1 MQHGELFAEIRKI
14 EIVTRN
20 LVNDQ
25 LAGQY
30 HSVFKGRGMAFDEVR
45 QYQQGDDVRLIDW
58 NVSARMNEPYVKVF
72 VEERE
77 MTVML
82 LVDVSASLSFGT
94 VSTKSRL
101 SAKLAAVFAFSAIQ
115 NNDRVGLIMFSDKI
129 ELFVPPKKG
138 KKHVLRVVQ
147 EILRFRPEGKGT
159 DISCGLNYLNRVT
172 KHKSVGVVIS
182 DFQDENYERSLR
194 LANSR
199 HDLIPIC
206 ISDPGEELLPGM
218 GVLYMEDTESGEVFA
233 VDTDSAHVREAFDRE
248 MKKRRAEREH
258 LFRKNRID
266 FINMSSGKDDMT
278 PLVNFF
284 KRRSKRAMRL

>member
-1 MQHGELFAEIRKI
+1 MEHSELFAEIKKI

-58 NVSARMNEPYVKVF
+58 NVSARMNEPYIKVF

-101 SAKLAAVFAFSAIQ
+101 SAKLAAIFAFSAIQ

-159 DISCGLNYLNRVT
+159 EIACGLDYLSKVT
-172 KHKSVGVVIS
+172 KHKSVGVLIS
-182 DFQDENYERSLR
+182 DFQDDGYERSLR
-194 LANSR
+194 LANSK

-206 ISDPGEELLPGM
+206 ISDPVEQAIPRM
-218 GVLYMEDTESGEVFA
+218 GVVYMEDTETGDVFP
-233 VDTDSAHVREAFDRE
+233 VDTDSKQVREAFEYE
-248 MKKRRAEREH
+248 MKKRTAEREH

-266 FINMSSGKDDMT
+266 FIRMSSGDDDMT

-284 KRRSKRAMRL
+284 RRRSKRAMRL